1 MTDQAQPHHETVGQ
15 IGEREL
21 IRRIRPWLTSVPDP
35 TIPVPP
41 GDDCA
46 EIQIPA
52 GHLVSTTDL
61 LVENVHFLRTAAT
74 PWRALGRK
82 SAGANL
88 SDLAAAGAQPH
99 ALLIGLSLPPDLLVS
114 HVEQIYQG
122 LHETAT
128 AAQAKIIGGD
138 TTRGD
143 HLVIS
148 VTALGYKHPAW
159 ATCLRSDAR
168 PGDTLYLTGPLGAS
182 RAAVQLLLN
191 ESLKIKIHSTISDAL
206 LQRHYTPPL
215 RTHVGMALSKTGQ
228 RTALIDISDSLYNEA
243 TLLAEASAVQ
253 MEIDL
258 DQIPI
263 HPSAHEFCRH
273 LNIDPFQFA
282 LFSGEEYELMI
293 SSPQPFQNLQK
304 LLHAAGADCTLT
316 PIGHVHPGSGIILK
330 RHGQPENISNE
341 TFDHF

>member
-1 MTDQAQPHHETVGQ
+1 MTDKATSHTKTIAQ

-21 IRRIRPWLTSVPDP
+21 IRRLRPWLVTTPDSAVP
-35 TIPVPP
+35 VSS

-46 EIQIPA
+46 ETQIPA

-61 LVENVHFLRTAAT
+61 LVENVHFLRNSAT
-74 PWRALGRK
+74 PWRALGQK
-82 SAGANL
+82 AAGANL

-99 ALLIGLSLPPDLLVS
+99 ALLIGLSLPPDFLVS

-122 LHETAT
+122 IHEAAT
-128 AAQAKIIGGD
+128 AARAIITGGD

-143 HLVIS
+143 QLVIS
-148 VTALGYKHPAW
+148 ITALGWKDPAW

-191 ESLKIKIHSTISDAL
+191 DNLKTKTPPVIMDTL
-206 LQRHYTPPL
+206 LHRHYTPPL
-215 RTHVGMALSKTGQ
+215 RTDVGLALSKTGQ
-228 RTALIDISDSLYNEA
+228 RTSLIDISDSLYNEA
-243 TLLAEASAVQ
+243 SLLAEASGVQ
-253 MEIDL
+253 IEIHL

-263 HPSAHEFCRH
+263 HPAAQEFCQLHKIRS
-273 LNIDPFQFA
+273 PQFA
-282 LFSGEEYELMI
+282 LFSGEEYELLI
-293 SSPQPFQNLQK
+293 SSPQTIENLQAT
-304 LLHAAGADCTLT
+304 LNSAGANCTLT
-316 PIGHVHPGSGIILK
+316 AIGHVHTGSEVVLK
-330 RHGQPENISNE
+330 RHGRVEKISNE

>member
-1 MTDQAQPHHETVGQ
+1 MTDKAPHPETVGQ

-21 IRRIRPWLTSVPDP
+21 IRRIRPWLASTPSP
-35 TIPVPP
+35 TLPVPS

-46 EIQIPA
+46 ETQIPA

-61 LVENVHFLRTAAT
+61 LVENVHFLRTSAT

-82 SAGANL
+82 AAGANL

-99 ALLIGLSLPPDLLVS
+99 ALLIGLSLPPDIPVS

-122 LHETAT
+122 LHETTT
-128 AAQAKIIGGD
+128 AAHTKIIGGD
-138 TTRGD
+138 TTRGN

-148 VTALGYKHPAW
+148 ITALGWKDPAW

-182 RAAVQLLLN
+182 RAAVQFLLN
-191 ESLKIKIHSTISDAL
+191 ENLKTQIPTTISDAL

-215 RTHVGMALSKTGQ
+215 RTDVGLALSKTAQ

-243 TLLAEASAVQ
+243 TLLAQASGVQ
-253 MEIDL
+253 VEINL
-258 DQIPI
+258 DQLPI
-263 HPSAHEFCRH
+263 HPSAQKFCH
-273 LNIDPFQFA
+273 LLGIDPLQFT
-282 LFSGEEYELMI
+282 LFSGEEYELLI
-293 SSPQPFQNLQK
+293 SSPETFQNLQAI
-304 LLHAAGADCTLT
+304 LHSAGTDCTLT
-316 PIGHVHPGSGIILK
+316 AIGHVHAGSGVILK
-330 RHGQPENISNE
+330 LHGQLENISNE